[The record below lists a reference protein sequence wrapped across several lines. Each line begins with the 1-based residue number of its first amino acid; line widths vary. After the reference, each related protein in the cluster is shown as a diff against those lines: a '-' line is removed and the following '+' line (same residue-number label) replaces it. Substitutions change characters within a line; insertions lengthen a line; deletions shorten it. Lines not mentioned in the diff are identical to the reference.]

1 MNIDEVLAGHELNT
15 LIQQVFQID
24 DSTCIDETSGEPVM
38 PNYSTDM
45 TWAWS
50 LVERIKKD
58 KHAFGH
64 FVDTI
69 HELCNTQNRFSDIA
83 VTIIFQS
90 LTPLMICKAVIK
102 AMAVE

>member
-1 MNIDEVLAGHELNT
+1 MNIDEMQAGHELNA
-15 LIQQVFQID
+15 LVEQVFQID
-24 DSTCIDETSGEPVM
+24 DLPCYDEISGEPVM
-38 PNYSTDM
+38 PNYSDDM
-45 TWAWS
+45 RWAWY

-58 KHAFGH
+58 RHAFEH

-69 HELCNTQNRFSDIA
+69 HELCNTSDYSA
-83 VTIIFQS
+83 SASVAKVLQA